1 MTPTTMPIDTST
13 LTHKQQ
19 QAAVGALIGAAVGDA
34 LGAPFEFKPGGTYKK
49 RFPQAVVGGTGE
61 MIGGGTFGWAP
72 GEFTD
77 DTQMAMALSEA
88 ILAECGEFNPE
99 RVWNHFVA
107 WTKQASDIGNTT
119 SASLRGSDYRTA
131 AKLAHERLGYSDSN
145 GSLMRIAPIGIAGV
159 RWGQAKTMQ
168 IAQEQSALT
177 HHDVVAC
184 WSSAVAAE
192 LIRHLIL
199 GGTLESAVGPIVNKI
214 QPAYKAIFTTILSDD
229 WNPTEWSELSNGKA
243 VVCLAQALWAVRT
256 TSSFEDAIVAAVDLG
271 DDADTVAAVAGAIA
285 GAKYGIQQI
294 PARWVTYVHG
304 HVHQPDGSDAVY
316 HQHEIIEVAHRLLGL
331 ASRPMT
337 PPESMIPPTQ
347 VHDAG
352 IYASNLLGAETANP
366 EMGIISLCRMEDRL
380 HHHALRREFYII
392 DEWQQGHNPHLDE
405 VAEDAVNTIEAFLR
419 EGREVVVHCHG
430 GRSRTGFILKAWYM
444 RHYNVD
450 HYEAELWLEGEWPH
464 YTTWNT
470 DFYDFLSNKWGQ
482 K

>member
-1 MTPTTMPIDTST
+1 LTPTTMPIDTST
-13 LTHKQQ
+13 LTHKQK

-49 RFPQAVVGGTGE
+49 RFPQAIVGGTGE
-61 MIGGGTFGWAP
+61 MIGGGAFGWAP

-77 DTQMAMALSEA
+77 DTQMAMALAEA
-88 ILAECGEFNPE
+88 ILAEGGEFNPE
-99 RVWNHFVA
+99 RVWSHFVA

-119 SASLRGSDYRTA
+119 SASLRGADYRTA

-159 RWGQAKTMQ
+159 RWGQEKTMQ
-168 IAQEQSALT
+168 IAREQSALT
-177 HHDVVAC
+177 HHDLAAC

-192 LIRHLIL
+192 LIRQLIL
-199 GGTLESAVGPIVNKI
+199 GGTLESALEVIVNQI
-214 QPAYKAIFTTILSDD
+214 QPEVKEGFAKILSAD
-229 WNPTEWSELSNGKA
+229 WNPTGRSSDSNGKA
-243 VVCLAQALWAVRT
+243 MVCLAQAVWAVRT
-256 TSSFEDAIVAAVDLG
+256 TSSYEDAIVAAVDLG

-294 PARWVTYVHG
+294 PARWVTYVNG
-304 HVHQPDGSDAVY
+304 HVRQPDGSDVVY
-316 HQHEIIEVAHRLLGL
+316 HQHEIIEIAFRLLGM
-331 ASRPMT
+331 ASRSMT

-347 VHDAG
+347 IHDAG
-352 IYASNLLGAETANP
+352 IYASNLLGAETAHA

-392 DEWQQGHNPHLDE
+392 DQWQEGHNPHLRA
-405 VAEDAVNTIEAFLR
+405 VAEDAVNTIEAFLS

-430 GRSRTGFILKAWYM
+430 GRSRTGFILKAWFM
-444 RHYNVD
+444 RHFNVD
-450 HYEAELWLEGEWPH
+450 HYEAEQWLEEQWPH

-470 DFYDFLSNKWGQ
+470 DFYDFLSNEWGQ